1 MEVDSLSEWKDIRG
15 CVLAPRSFL
24 ERTGSKCEEKMPAVG
39 GGPSPEEWER
49 MSAVAKYIYSVL
61 VGAAVVFIGYLVIV
75 KLVS

>member
-1 MEVDSLSEWKDIRG
+1 
-15 CVLAPRSFL
+15 
-24 ERTGSKCEEKMPAVG
+24 MPAVG
-39 GGPSPEEWER
+39 GGPSPEEWEG